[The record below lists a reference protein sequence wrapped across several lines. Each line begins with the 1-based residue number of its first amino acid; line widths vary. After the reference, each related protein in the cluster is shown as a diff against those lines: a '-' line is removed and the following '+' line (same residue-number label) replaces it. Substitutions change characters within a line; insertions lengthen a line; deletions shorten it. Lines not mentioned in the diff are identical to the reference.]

1 MKWFTIPFSTFY
13 QNSPPELSTSP
24 VNQKTKRNDSFYTDS
39 LLYWEKLLYLW
50 EFDTFTL
57 ALFIKTNIMNE
68 IVEMKD
74 NFYKLY

>member
-1 MKWFTIPFSTFY
+1 M
-13 QNSPPELSTSP
+13 
-24 VNQKTKRNDSFYTDS
+24 NQKTKRNDSFYTDS